1 MNNSTADILKP
12 GDIVQDTY
20 RVDHLLGQG
29 GMGATFAG
37 HNLASEHGVAIKVIS
52 AQFAENKKAADLF
65 KREAN
70 LLRSLQHDAIVR
82 YETILQ
88 DKQGRLF
95 LVMELLEGQ
104 PLSHYFS
111 KGARLSPI
119 DTLKLGRR
127 LASGLDALAAVGT
140 VHRDIS
146 PDNIF
151 VPDGE
156 IQKAKLIDF
165 GLASQTVGS
174 EQSILGDTFAGKFSY
189 SAPEQLGQ
197 FDAEVSPRT
206 DAYALGLVLM
216 KAAGLE
222 VPGEG
227 KGLAAGAARRTDI
240 EVPRD
245 KIGHAL
251 AELLA
256 SLLRLDPAER
266 PNPLTPAFERALA
279 GVGQDMPRSDVTQ
292 AAVAGAAAKPKGKGA
307 MIAGAGIAAIAIIGA
322 VVFFLR
328 PQPVLEGPSTQ
339 QGAQGETFLQADD
352 AFSEIRAAIDQGDS
366 DSLNAAFGALLALGR
381 DEAEPAAD
389 RIRALIMGAEMLD
402 PQTFDTAT
410 SPFDAPDA
418 SFARR
423 LYDLAAGLGSAEAQ
437 AAAAR
442 LEE

>member
-1 MNNSTADILKP
+1 MNSITDALKP
-12 GDIVQDTY
+12 GDIIQDTY
-20 RVDHLLGQG
+20 RIDRLLGEG

-37 HNLASEHGVAIKVIS
+37 KNLASDHGVAIKVIS
-52 AQFAENKKAADLF
+52 AQFAGNKKAVDLF

-70 LLRSLQHDAIVR
+70 LLRSINHDAIVR

-95 LVMELLEGQ
+95 LVMELLEGL
-104 PLSHYFS
+104 PLSDYFA
-111 KGARLSPI
+111 KGARLSPE
-119 DTLKLGRR
+119 DTLHLGRR

-174 EQSILGDTFAGKFSY
+174 DQSILGDTFAGKFSY

-197 FDAEVSPRT
+197 IEAEVSPKS

-216 KAAGLE
+216 KASGLE

-227 KGLAAGAARRTDI
+227 KGLAAGVARRSDI
-240 EVPRD
+240 LVPRD
-245 KIGHAL
+245 KVGHAL
-251 AELLA
+251 AELLS
-256 SLLRLDPAER
+256 SLLRLDPSKR
-266 PNPLTPAFERALA
+266 PGPLTPAFERALIS
-279 GVGQDMPRSDVTQ
+279 VGQDKPRSDVTQ
-292 AAVAGAAAKPKGKGA
+292 AAVEGASTKARSKGGILIGGGVAAVA
-307 MIAGAGIAAIAIIGA
+307 VAVAAFIG
-322 VVFFLR
+322 LR
-328 PQPVLEGPSTQ
+328 SPTVLEGSSTL
-339 QGAQGETFLQADD
+339 QGNRAEELLEAED
-352 AFSEIRAAIDQGDS
+352 ALAEIRSEIAKGDD
-366 DSLNAAFGALLALGR
+366 DSLNSAFGALLAKGR
-381 DEAEPAAD
+381 DDAEPITE
-389 RIRALIMGAEMLD
+389 RIQALIMAAEMLD
-402 PQTFDTAT
+402 PQTFNSAA
-410 SPFDAPDA
+410 SPFDAPDS

-423 LYDLAAGLGSAEAQ
+423 LYETAADLGSEDARV
-437 AAAAR
+437 AAAR